1 MIIDPG
7 EEVIL
12 EERAGADLLMP
23 RAERPRRRLREK
35 TAMSTMV
42 EGEKVE
48 DQAHF
53 EKWHQHATQWVK
65 EELDILDAGE
75 EDQEMWLGVLREG
88 LQRRNHIEAAL
99 NRMQVEG
106 AAKAEEEWLVTK
118 TVPMGEVRNEL
129 EEWKVAA
136 KKEYTALVEESK
148 AVKPIRKRDIDQIQG
163 PVEVLPA
170 KAVCTRKAP
179 DGRRKVR
186 GVVCG
191 NYSAGKEAVR
201 GRSGRV
207 ADPDG
212 AENCG
217 TARMEPFVHGHPH
230 GIPERSTKR

>member
-1 MIIDPG
+1 
-7 EEVIL
+7 
-12 EERAGADLLMP
+12 
-23 RAERPRRRLREK
+23 
-35 TAMSTMV
+35 MSTMVV

-53 EKWHQHATQWVK
+53 EKWRQHATQWVK
-65 EELDILDAGE
+65 EELEILDAEG

-88 LQRRNHIEAAL
+88 LQRSHIEAAL
-99 NRMQVEG
+99 SRMQVEG

-118 TVPMGEVRNEL
+118 TVSMGEVRSEL

-170 KAVCTRKAP
+170 VCARKAP
-179 DGRRKVR
+179 DGRRNVR

-191 NYSAGKEAVR
+191 NYSAGKDAEKLYAGGADGLQIRMVLRTAGQR
-201 GRSGRV
+201 GWSLLHSIPQRS
-207 ADPDG
+207 A
-212 AENCG
+212 
-217 TARMEPFVHGHPH
+217 
-230 GIPERSTKR
+230 KR